1 MADTSRATFSL
12 SASAAKVI
20 EPPRLPN
27 SFLLEFL
34 FDGRKP
40 ARAVT
45 GQAMLDYVPALEG
58 PGNDFE
64 LGTGSDYY
72 KKYVTS
78 CQRHF
83 TSNIETRQDMIL
95 DRTNM
100 NLPDNSLVA
109 PTSIFALEHVFNSEC
124 AIKQDRALKSNG
136 RMLLIISF
144 MYYYQAASD
153 VFFRVSA
160 SALDR
165 LLAPFDVLVRQ
176 LIGGGSLLFAEFL
189 HAKKV
194 INSTRWPFAR
204 SLLRWVVLLFLALGL
219 AHHDRQY
226 AMCFAYL
233 CEKK

>member
-1 MADTSRATFSL
+1 MVVSL
-12 SASAAKVI
+12 Q
-20 EPPRLPN
+20 EPSPVRPCWTMCLLSKARERFRIGEGKRLQEIRY
-27 SFLLEFL
+27 LL
-34 FDGRKP
+34 P
-40 ARAVT
+40 AILHEQYRDKARHD
-45 GQAMLDYVPALEG
+45 LD
-58 PGNDFE
+58 
-64 LGTGSDYY
+64 
-72 KKYVTS
+72 
-78 CQRHF
+78 
-83 TSNIETRQDMIL
+83 M
-95 DRTNM
+95 TNM

-109 PTSIFALEHVFNSEC
+109 TTSIFALEHVFNYEC

-153 VFFRVSA
+153 VFFRFSA

-165 LLAPFDVLVRQ
+165 LLTPFDVLVRQ
-176 LIGGGSLLFAEFL
+176 LIGGGPLLFAEFL

-219 AHHDRQY
+219 ARHDRQY